1 LVHGEALRITFFHFD
16 REETGEKA
24 LRGKIEA
31 LLQRTNLQQLQQGY
45 RILKALLEP

>member
-1 LVHGEALRITFFHFD
+1 MDTVPLVHGEALRITFFHFD

-45 RILKALLEP
+45 